1 MTHKYR
7 AIATTVDG
15 IKFPSKAEAKR
26 WGELKLLERAG
37 QIMGLRRQVRID
49 LAVNGKHVCFYT
61 ADFTYFERSQYI
73 VEDSKGMITP
83 EFRLKAKLYAAIFGK
98 DIRLTGKGHEGW
110 VTRRGLKKREASGGF
125 SG

>member
-7 AIATTVDG
+7 AIQTTVDG

-37 QIMGLRRQVRID
+37 QISDLKRQIRIP
-49 LAVNGKHVCFYT
+49 LTVSGKQVCVYV
-61 ADFTYFERSQYI
+61 ADFTYVENSQYI

-110 VTRRGLKKREASGGF
+110 LTRRGLAKRESA
-125 SG
+125 